1 MRRGEIWHVDLDPTK
16 GHEQNGKRWVLIVS
30 PDAFNKLMGVP
41 LVVPITTGGNFAR
54 VAGFTVN
61 LTGAGTKTQGVAL
74 CHQLR
79 ALDLRARGAR
89 KEEVAPDWFV
99 EEVLAILG
107 PLFD

>member
-61 LTGAGTKTQGVAL
+61 LTGAGTKTHGVAL
-74 CHQLR
+74 CHQVR
-79 ALDLRARGAR
+79 ALDLRAHGGRRA
-89 KEEVAPDWFV
+89 EMAPDWLI

-107 PLFD
+107 PLFK